1 LIGNIIWGIAGPIFG
16 ALLILVL
23 EKRGIIDKLSLKMI
37 WPPYYFDYKMLR
49 NAIEDADSEFYLITG
64 DGSFFDDNSAIE
76 IVNKLIEKSGNTKI
90 KILFT
95 GDINLPDIRRR
106 IYELY
111 NKSKSLNIH
120 ILENI
125 SLSQALRAT
134 FSVNTKEYCCLRIG
148 RDEKT
153 HEYILKKYEER
164 DLIKLITGYFD
175 LTKKIAR
182 VEETDNKIDL
192 FIKEKHHYKKV
203 TT

>member
-1 LIGNIIWGIAGPIFG
+1 MGEIICGIIGSIFG

-23 EKRGIIDKLSLKMI
+23 EKRGILDKLSLKMI

-49 NAIEDADSEFYLITG
+49 DAIEDADSEFYLITG

-111 NKSKSLNIH
+111 NKSRSLNIH

-125 SLSQALRAT
+125 SLSQSLRAT
-134 FSVNTKEYCCLRIG
+134 FTVNTKEYCCLRIG
-148 RDEKT
+148 KDEKKR
-153 HEYILKKYEER
+153 EYIVKKYKER
-164 DLIKLITGYFD
+164 DLITLVTGYFD
-175 LTKKIAR
+175 ITKKIAR
-182 VEETDNKIDL
+182 VEKTDDKINL
-192 FIKEKHHYKKV
+192 FIKEKHHYKMV
-203 TT
+203 TI